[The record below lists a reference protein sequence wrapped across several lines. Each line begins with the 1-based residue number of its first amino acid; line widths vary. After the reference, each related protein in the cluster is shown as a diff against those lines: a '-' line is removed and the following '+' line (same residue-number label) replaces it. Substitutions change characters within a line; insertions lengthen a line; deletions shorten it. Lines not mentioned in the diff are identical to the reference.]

1 MVDILNKYK
10 AICVAIFWIF
20 GIILGNILTNS
31 SYIILIL
38 GFILAFL
45 IGVFFLWIK
54 KKYISF
60 SFLLMA
66 VFFLAFAYSILY
78 YINNFSK
85 LPFKND
91 KLTLIGEVNNIDL
104 SSSKKIKQFD
114 LNSEQIIV
122 DNKIFNIK
130 RKFLVKIYNLNKDI
144 ELKIGNK
151 IKIEG
156 KINNFV
162 KLNYPGEFDKQ
173 LYLNSNGYFAE
184 FTSNFGKNSF
194 NIISDDKNIIFDA
207 IYQLRVQIFNYFDEN
222 LSDLSSQLLKALF
235 LSYKKEISNEIKES
249 FINTGTIHV
258 LAVSG
263 LHVGY
268 VYLIFLILF
277 SFANKHLRTILI
289 ISGLFLFMFV
299 SGNTPSVQ
307 RAVIMLT
314 VYLIAKLTKRD
325 TNIFNALFIAAIIIL
340 FIHPFEILNAGF
352 QLSFLAV
359 LSIGIFLPIFN
370 NWIYKLHIKNTIIK
384 FIIIYSALTISAQLL
399 VMPLVILYFHKF
411 SIISLFANLII
422 VPLIGLIVSSGMVM
436 LFIFF
441 LPKLLIAT
449 IAHFI
454 AFLTNVVFLINHFLG
469 NLSFA
474 YIYVN
479 NFTTLNIILYYT
491 IILLFFVKIKNLKK
505 NYYYSTL
512 SIVLIFTI
520 FYNFQPHYCYN
531 IDLFKSKDSIIWI
544 LVNND
549 SNGKKLIYADASQ
562 NLDKI
567 SQHIVAILKYYNTD
581 KIDYLILSEI
591 NSQTIKFV
599 NNLHKKGLNIGKI
612 FIPKVDKNL
621 IGKNI
626 EIISNENHLKIGNDL
641 FILKYDGNKL
651 KIQNNLLEKR
661 IYNNFENKNIIYEK
675 LFL

>member
-194 NIISDDKNIIFDA
+194 NIISDDKNLIFDA

-235 LSYKKEISNEIKES
+235 LAYKKEISNEIKES

-359 LSIGIFLPIFN
+359 FSIAIFLPIFN
-370 NWIYKLHIKNTIIK
+370 NWIYKLYIKNTILKYLIT
-384 FIIIYSALTISAQLL
+384 YCAVTISAQLL
-399 VMPLVILYFHKF
+399 VMPVVIFYFHKF
-411 SIISLFANLII
+411 SVISLFANLII

-441 LPKLLIAT
+441 LPKLIIGA
-449 IAHFI
+449 IAHLI
-454 AFLTNVVFLINHFLG
+454 LGLTNIVFLINYYLG
-469 NLSFA
+469 NFTFS
-474 YIYVN
+474 YIYIN
-479 NFTTLNIILYYT
+479 NFTITNIIFYYII
-491 IILLFFVKIKNLKK
+491 IILFFIRLNFRKK
-505 NYYYSTL
+505 YYYATL
-512 SIVLIFTI
+512 AILLIFTI
-520 FYNFQPHYCYN
+520 FYDFQPNYSFQ
-531 IDLFKSKDSIIWI
+531 IDLFQKENSYIW
-544 LVNND
+544 LGQYKHNNEI
-549 SNGKKLIYADASQ
+549 KLLYADAPHNIEKLSRH
-562 NLDKI
+562 L
-567 SQHIVAILKYYNTD
+567 VAMLKYYNIN
-581 KIDYLILSEI
+581 KIDYLVLSEV
-591 NSQTIKFV
+591 NLKTIKFV
-599 NNLHKKGLNIGKI
+599 QNLQNNKLYINKILVPNINQTI
-612 FIPKVDKNL
+612 
-621 IGKNI
+621 
-626 EIISNENHLKIGNDL
+626 NENNFIRITDEKRLKLGNQL
-641 FILKYDGNKL
+641 FILKFDGNKL
-651 KIQNNLLEKR
+651 RLHNKILEQK
-661 IYNNFENKNIIYEK
+661 IYDDYKKQKLVYKNI
-675 LFL
+675 LL